1 MVEDKK
7 GLEQTVLE
15 IIRLPSGEY
24 AMRKAGEEEPLITV
38 NLSQRVKD
46 GLNGQSEELARMIL
60 VAGAKMM
67 SELSVESAEASGLP
81 KPVIH

>member
-1 MVEDKK
+1 M
-7 GLEQTVLE
+7 EQTVLE
-15 IIRLPSGEY
+15 IIKLPSGEY
-24 AMRKAGEEEPLITV
+24 AMRKAGEDEPLITV
-38 NLSQRVKD
+38 NLSQKVRD

-67 SELSVESAEASGLP
+67 SELSMESAEAPKTP

>member
-1 MVEDKK
+1 VSKNTV
-7 GLEQTVLE
+7 EQTVLE
-15 IIRLPSGEY
+15 IVKLPSGDY

-38 NLSQRVKD
+38 NLSQKVKD

-60 VAGAKMM
+60 VEGAKMM
-67 SELSVESAEASGLP
+67 SELSLASVEASEPP

>member
-1 MVEDKK
+1 MVDDKK
-7 GLEQTVLE
+7 VLEQTVLE

-38 NLSQRVKD
+38 SLSQRVKD

-67 SELSVESAEASGLP
+67 SELSLESTEASRPP

>member
-7 GLEQTVLE
+7 ISEQTVLE
-15 IIRLPSGEY
+15 IIKLPSGDY
-24 AMRKAGEEEPLITV
+24 AMRKAGDDEPLITV
-38 NLSQRVKD
+38 TISQRVKD

-67 SELSVESAEASGLP
+67 SELSQESVEASELP
-81 KPVIH
+81 KPTVH

>member
-7 GLEQTVLE
+7 VVEQTVLE

-67 SELSVESAEASGLP
+67 SELSLESAEASKLP
-81 KPVIH
+81 KPIIH

>member
-1 MVEDKK
+1 MSKK
-7 GLEQTVLE
+7 TVEQTVLE
-15 IIRLPSGEY
+15 IIKLPSGDY
-24 AMRKAGEEEPLITV
+24 AMRKAGEDEPLITV
-38 NLSQRVKD
+38 NLSQKVIE

-67 SELSVESAEASGLP
+67 SELSLESVEASEPP